1 MPEFW
6 RRARTPL
13 VFVAL
18 AIFATVMMISD
29 RGALREG
36 GRELSWF
43 DGLVLDIT
51 APVQRV
57 LSAPVE
63 SVGGV
68 WQSYVELLGVREDNE
83 RLIARVAE
91 LEEENLQYRE
101 ALVTSGLLEHIAQ
114 MREDFESPMLPS
126 QVVGLDVSPWFRAVL
141 IDRGE
146 RHGIRAGQPV
156 ITQDGVVGLVTAAS
170 NSAAKTMLLL
180 DRQSAVDGVV
190 QRTRVRGT
198 VRGRGT
204 DRLAFEFK
212 VREADVRRGD
222 VIISSGLDGVYPSGL
237 RIGEVEEVQDAG
249 GRLLQT
255 AIVKPGVDFA
265 RLEQVFVMLR
275 RTPSMELL
283 YRADAPV
290 EDPNAVVETA
300 AGGSPGSPGS
310 SGSPGSTGS
319 TP

>member
-1 MPEFW
+1 
-6 RRARTPL
+6 
-13 VFVAL
+13 VAL
-18 AIFATVMMISD
+18 ALFATVMMISD
-29 RGALREG
+29 RAALREG

-43 DGLVLDIT
+43 DSLLLDVT
-51 APVQRV
+51 APVQGA
-57 LSAPVE
+57 LAAPVE
-63 SVGGV
+63 GVGGI
-68 WQSYVELLGVREDNE
+68 WHGYVALLGVREDNE
-83 RLIARVAE
+83 RLIERVAE

-114 MREDFESPMLPS
+114 MREDFEAPMLPS

-141 IDRGE
+141 VNRGE
-146 RHGIRAGQPV
+146 LQGVRPGQPV

-190 QRTRVRGT
+190 QRTRVRGI

-204 DRLAFEFK
+204 DRLGFEFE
-212 VREADVRRGD
+212 VREADVRPGD

-255 AIVKPGVDFA
+255 AIVRPTVDFA

-283 YRADAPV
+283 YRADAPDQ
-290 EDPNAVVETA
+290 DPNAVVETA
-300 AGGSPGSPGS
+300 AGTSSP
-310 SGSPGSTGS
+310 
-319 TP
+319 

>member
-6 RRARTPL
+6 RSARTPL
-13 VFVAL
+13 VFVGLAL
-18 AIFATVMMISD
+18 FATVMMISD

-43 DGLVLDIT
+43 DSLLLDVT
-51 APVQRV
+51 APIQGAMA
-57 LSAPVE
+57 APAE
-63 SVGGV
+63 GIDGL
-68 WQSYVELLGVREDNE
+68 WQSYVDLLGVRADNE
-83 RLIARVAE
+83 RLIERVAE

-114 MREDFESPMLPS
+114 MREDFEAPMLPS

-141 IDRGE
+141 VDRGE
-146 RHGIRAGQPV
+146 RHGVRAGQPV
-156 ITQDGVVGLVTAAS
+156 MTQDGVVGLVTAAS
-170 NSAAKTMLLL
+170 SGAAKTMLLL

-190 QRTRVRGT
+190 QRTRVRGI

-204 DRLAFEFK
+204 DRLGFEFE
-212 VREADVRRGD
+212 VREGDVRRGD

-255 AIVKPGVDFA
+255 AVVKPTVDFA

-283 YRADAPV
+283 YRADAPTQL
-290 EDPNAVVETA
+290 DAVVETA
-300 AGGSPGSPGS
+300 AGS
-310 SGSPGSTGS
+310 STR
-319 TP
+319 